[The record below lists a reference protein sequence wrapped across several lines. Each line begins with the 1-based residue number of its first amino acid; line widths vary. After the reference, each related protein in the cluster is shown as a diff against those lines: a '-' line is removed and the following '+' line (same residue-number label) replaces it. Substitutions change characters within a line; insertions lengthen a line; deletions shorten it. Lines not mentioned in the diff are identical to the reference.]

1 MSTQAEQ
8 KSHLGHAGQA
18 ARPPGRALG
27 NSMKRRI
34 AIAAVSGAALLSSG
48 AFALPALASPAAAS
62 HKLSFI
68 VVQKKAIS
76 FTSATAAVENTDYGK
91 SHKIAGFSMLYVK
104 ATSPS
109 RGNGHITVDAR
120 GGFLYGTFI
129 VNTNTGVVTHGKV
142 TGGTGKFTG
151 ATGTF
156 KARNLNNA
164 GTRTAVTI
172 TYRR

>member
-8 KSHLGHAGQA
+8 KNHPGHAGPA
-18 ARPPGRALG
+18 APAPGRAAG
-27 NSMKRRI
+27 SSMKRRI

-48 AFALPALASPAAAS
+48 VLALPAQASPAIAS

-76 FTSATAAVENTDYGK
+76 LTRATAAAQNTDYSK
-91 SHKIAGFSMLYVK
+91 SHKIVGFSMLYLK

-109 RGNGHITVDAR
+109 HGNGDITVEAK
-120 GGFLYGTFI
+120 GGFLYGTFR
-129 VNTNTGVVTHGKV
+129 VNTNTGVVTKGKV

-156 KARNLNNA
+156 KAKNLNNA

-172 TYRR
+172 TYRT